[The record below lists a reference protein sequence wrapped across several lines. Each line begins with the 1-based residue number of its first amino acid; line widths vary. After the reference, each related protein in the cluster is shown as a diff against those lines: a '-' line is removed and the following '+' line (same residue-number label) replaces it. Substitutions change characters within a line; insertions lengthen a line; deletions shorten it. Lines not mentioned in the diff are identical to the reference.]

1 MAHAAQP
8 ETNLDLA
15 ERFLRWAHPRG
26 PWVLTA
32 IPPEGGRTTTQTFH
46 DVKAARGWIEQRSG
60 KQNIYWTVNRVRG
73 SVEKKP
79 KKEDIEEA
87 VALHVDLDPRKPR
100 DGMTAEELDRWNSDE
115 RDRILKTLGDFSP
128 SPSAVIYSGGGYQAF
143 WQLDEPLYVGGD
155 VNRISELE
163 AYNRQLGIVLG
174 GDNTWN
180 IDRIMRLP
188 GTINL
193 PDEKKIKKG
202 RKPVMADIVE
212 LSDAKHPLEDF
223 TPAVEVQS
231 TSGGS
236 GVKVQIS
243 GNLPRLTDLDELP
256 EAVTPR
262 TRMLIV
268 QGDDPDDPTKYG
280 SRSEIVWAVLCEMI
294 RAGCTDDQIAAVML
308 DPEFGISAH
317 CLAQKRSVEYVA
329 RQIERAREEVI
340 EPMLAKLNA
349 EHAVIEMYGG
359 RCRVVSW
366 KPGEVDPERLEL
378 VHQSFEDFRNRYMN
392 VRVEVGKTKEGNPVY
407 SPAGKWWLE
416 HPLRQQFK
424 SLVFRPNA
432 QTENAGELNLWR
444 GLAVAPRAGEWPQ
457 LGRLIEEVLAAGD
470 AAAADYILRWAA
482 FSVQHPERPAEV
494 ALVLRG
500 GKGTGKST
508 FGHVMRRIF
517 GQHGTSIASSHV
529 MTNNF
534 NKLLHDCCLLFADEA
549 LARGDAKAEGMIKAL
564 ITEPTIL
571 IEPKNVDAFPA
582 PNRLKVIIASNDD
595 WVVSAS
601 ADERRFAVFDV
612 SPHMAAPPGSSST
625 DERVTWW
632 RALHAEIDG
641 GGLEAFLRDLLDLDL
656 GDWHPRYDVPQND
669 ALIGQKAASLRGLE
683 LVLYDMLCAG
693 TVPRDLRVTLL
704 SDDSFVVPTEELQKY
719 SRGLAKRFD
728 PTANAIANLL
738 GAGQRVKG
746 GSIPKPGMDFE
757 KREYPRPKG
766 WVFPPLG
773 WARERWDKTRW
784 PGDWDDATGWSL
796 DYSDDV
802 GGGQR
807 GCDERDVP
815 F

>member
-1 MAHAAQP
+1 MSDETPAPDRAAIRAFLELAQP
-8 ETNLDLA
+8 G
-15 ERFLRWAHPRG
+15 G
-26 PWVLTA
+26 PWVVTA
-32 IPPEGGRTTTQTFH
+32 IWPEKSEKRPTETKTYFDADAAAGWAETQNL
-46 DVKAARGWIEQRSG
+46 AGW
-60 KQNIYWTVNRVRG
+60 NVYWTVNRLRG
-73 SVEKKP
+73 AHRRKP
-79 KKEDIEEA
+79 RKEDVYEA
-87 VALHVDLDPRKPR
+87 LFLHVDVDPRKGHDVATER
-100 DGMTAEELDRWNSDE
+100 ARIFAELNAYQPLPTIIVD
-115 RDRILKTLGDFSP
+115 
-128 SPSAVIYSGGGYQAF
+128 SGGGYQGL
-143 WQLDEPLYVGGD
+143 WRLDEPHFIGGTAERWEE
-155 VNRISELE
+155 VE
-163 AYNRQLGIVLG
+163 AYSRQLGIDLG

-180 IDRIMRLP
+180 IERILRVA
-188 GTINL
+188 GTVNW
-193 PDEKKIKKG
+193 PDSEKVKKG
-202 RKPVMADIVE
+202 RVARRAEVE
-212 LSDAKHPLEDF
+212 GGSGEAYPLAAF
-223 TPAVEVQS
+223 TPAPVQRA
-231 TSGGS
+231 TGAGS
-236 GVKVQIS
+236 AVS
-243 GNLPRLTDLDELP
+243 LPSNLPRLKDLNELP

-268 QGDDPDDPTKYG
+268 QGDDPDDVTKYG
-280 SRSEIVWAVLCEMI
+280 SKSEVMWAVTCELV
-294 RAGCTDDQIAAVML
+294 RAGCPDEQIAAVLL
-308 DPEFGISAH
+308 DPDLGISDH
-317 CLAQKRSVEYVA
+317 PLRQKRSVEYVA
-329 RQIERAREEVI
+329 RQIERAREEVA

-359 RCRVVSW
+359 KCRVVSW
-366 KPGEVDPERLEL
+366 RPGEVDPDRLEL

-407 SPAGKWWLE
+407 SPAGRWWLE
-416 HPLRQQFK
+416 HPMRSQYK

-432 QTENAGELNLWR
+432 PTEMAGELNLWR
-444 GLAVAPRAGEWPQ
+444 GLSVAPRSGDWPQ
-457 LGRLIEEVLAAGD
+457 LRRLIEEVLAAGD
-470 AAAADYILRWAA
+470 PAFADYIIRWAA
-482 FSVQHPERPAEV
+482 FAVQYPERPAEV

-641 GGLEAFLRDLLDLDL
+641 GGLEAFLHDLLDLDL

-669 ALIGQKAASLRGLE
+669 ALIGQKAASLSGLE
-683 LVLYDMLCAG
+683 RVLYDMLCAG

-784 PGDWDDATGWSL
+784 PGDWDEATGWSL
-796 DYSDDV
+796 DYSDDA
-802 GGGQR
+802 GGGPR
-807 GCDERDVP
+807 GYDDGHVP